1 MSLWT
6 YMNIKGEGH
15 LLTMIQG
22 HSISTFS
29 NFFFLG
35 TAWSI
40 EAKFYVAPP
49 WEAGLKVWSDGL
61 GHMTK
66 MADMSIYDKNLKNH
80 LESWFAALGTRVLE
94 SLFKWWPR
102 DDLDLFYG

>member
-1 MSLWT
+1 MSSWT

-29 NFFFLG
+29 NFFFLE
-35 TAWSI
+35 TARLI

-49 WEAGLKVWSDGL
+49 WEAGLKVWSNGL

-66 MADMSIYDKNLKNH
+66 MAPMPIYDKKTKKITLKVGLQH
-80 LESWFAALGTRVLE
+80 WVLE
-94 SLFKWWPR
+94 
-102 DDLDLFYG
+102 Y